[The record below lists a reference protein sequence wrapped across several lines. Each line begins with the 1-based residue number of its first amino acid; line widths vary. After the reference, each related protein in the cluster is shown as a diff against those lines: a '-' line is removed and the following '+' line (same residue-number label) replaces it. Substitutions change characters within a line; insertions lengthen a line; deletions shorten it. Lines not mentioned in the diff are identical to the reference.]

1 MRLGNPARYPFRYA
15 SILVALAVA
24 SCGGGDDSKS
34 SSAKSPAGEMNP
46 PSEEPGGPGGPG
58 QPENERT
65 PIPEGAI
72 PVGDD
77 LYMVPAGRDPSGCQ
91 QFTAW
96 SATKAVTFVIYY
108 RDRKGGFTA
117 NRAEADCS

>member
-34 SSAKSPAGEMNP
+34 SSAKSSAGEMTP
-46 PSEEPGGPGGPG
+46 PSEGPGGPG
-58 QPENERT
+58 QPAGEKTR
-65 PIPEGAI
+65 IPEGAI

-77 LYMVPAGRDPSGCQ
+77 LYMVPAGRDPGGCQ
-91 QFTAW
+91 QFTLW
-96 SATKAVTFVIYY
+96 SATKAVPFVIYY
-108 RDRKGGFTA
+108 KDRKGGFTA
-117 NRAEADCS
+117 NRAEADCPPS